1 MSTTTFLLRIATLG
15 MALGLFF
22 LLTLVLRVSIMYL
35 LERGL
40 LLVGVDWRGW
50 TADWAHR
57 SLDRP
62 PLRWQLALT
71 FPLAAGLLL
80 LLLLQALG
88 LVRRV
93 PFSYNLRNLLVRWKT
108 TLLTALAFT
117 LVVALMTVMLA
128 FVNGMYRLTQGSG
141 QPGNVMVL
149 SDGATAQA
157 FSNLGYR
164 DVSEAVWHPG
174 ILPPSDGKP

>member
-1 MSTTTFLLRIATLG
+1 MSTTTFLLWIAI
-15 MALGLFF
+15 MGLAFGLSF

-40 LLVGVDWRGW
+40 LLIGVDWRGW
-50 TADWAHR
+50 TADWVHR

-88 LVRRV
+88 LVRPV
-93 PFSYNLRNLLVRWKT
+93 PLCYHLRKLFLRW
-108 TLLTALAFT
+108 
-117 LVVALMTVMLA
+117 
-128 FVNGMYRLTQGSG
+128 G
-141 QPGNVMVL
+141 
-149 SDGATAQA
+149 
-157 FSNLGYR
+157 
-164 DVSEAVWHPG
+164 
-174 ILPPSDGKP
+174 